1 MDYAIKSTKYLLS
14 KDDGLLAFSV
24 HSLSA
29 REKVI
34 SCNNSI
40 INPHRLAIVLQHY
53 KKLRKTQED
62 KRTQVEIRR
71 PTAVEPRGRGRGQ
84 RKRST
89 TEIKRRK
96 RTSSD
101 SIGTLTTDGRT
112 K

>member
-62 KRTQVEIRR
+62 KRTQVEIRQ
-71 PTAVEPRGRGRGQ
+71 PTAV
-84 RKRST
+84 
-89 TEIKRRK
+89 
-96 RTSSD
+96 
-101 SIGTLTTDGRT
+101 GTRAVATARAAAVTAPAGNRLELHEKISENYTGT
-112 K
+112 